1 MLNPQSPI
9 PLYHQLAEILQDRI
23 RSGVYGP
30 GEMLPSEIGLAKRYG
45 IGRPTVRQAMNLL
58 VQKGLIHRR
67 RGAGTFVKKPS
78 PSIDLFSLA
87 GTSQAFL
94 TRGIPVETRII
105 VPLSRQPVDQD
116 TANPFHG
123 TTAFFMSRLTL
134 AENQPVLLE
143 EIFMDVEMFTG
154 LDNMDLT
161 GRSLARV
168 VSEHYYL
175 TPEDGTQTFKVE
187 LPGAGRAEL
196 MDLSPKIPVLVVRRT
211 LNFPDAPG
219 AIFSNLYCRTDR
231 YAFSQTIQAGNT
243 AGPGAAAGART

>member
-1 MLNPQSPI
+1 MLNSQSPI

-23 RSGVYGP
+23 RSGTYGP
-30 GEMLPSEIGLAKRYG
+30 GEMLPSEIGLAQHYG
-45 IGRPTVRQAMNLL
+45 IGRPTGRQAMNLL
-58 VQKGLIHRR
+58 VQKGLIQRR

-105 VPLSRQPVDQD
+105 TPILKETVDQD
-116 TANPFHG
+116 VTNPFHG
-123 TTAFFMSRLTL
+123 RAAFFMARLTL
-134 AENQPVLLE
+134 AEDQPVLLE
-143 EIFMDVEMFTG
+143 EIFMDPELFAG
-154 LDNMDLT
+154 IDEMDLAN
-161 GRSLARV
+161 RSLAQV

-175 TPEDGTQTFKVE
+175 TPEDGAQTFKVE
-187 LPGAGRAEL
+187 LPGAKRAEL
-196 MDLSPKIPVLVVRRT
+196 MALPPKVPVLVVRRE

-231 YAFSQTIQAGNT
+231 YAFSQTIQAGS
-243 AGPGAAAGART
+243 GASGGQG